1 MGFATEK
8 VNLISSNIY
17 NKGDKKWFIFMN
29 KNLSRISIFKL
40 INLLII
46 ILLLIFFS

>member
-17 NKGDKKWFIFMN
+17 NKGDKKWLNVYSWIKIYLEYLYLN
-29 KNLSRISIFKL
+29 
-40 INLLII
+40 
-46 ILLLIFFS
+46 